1 MRQFAFVITLSAL
14 MFAVRIIVRAHRE
27 NILSESVLTKIGTA
41 YFCALIFI
49 SYICS
54 STLLVL
60 WFASFAPLI
69 ALILFFEFARFT
81 RRRAVYKAFSESLN
95 LTLLKMKSGK
105 SFRQS
110 FTEVINEMH
119 ATHAQRMREIFDIV
133 VFTQQD
139 KAVLHDHFLTMIV
152 RELRFADQNPHSA
165 ITRLQT
171 LRQRIKI
178 EENFRRRSGQALK
191 QVRAQSILMSGL
203 FLAVICF
210 VVSNFGFTRHQ
221 HLILISL
228 TLFSCGLFWI
238 HSGGKKLKWKV

>member
-1 MRQFAFVITLSAL
+1 MRLFAFVITMSAL
-14 MFAVRIIVRAHRE
+14 MFAVRIIVRARRE
-27 NILSESVLTKIGTA
+27 NILSDHALTKIGTA
-41 YFCALIFI
+41 YFFALILINYF
-49 SYICS
+49 CS
-54 STLLVL
+54 STILVV
-60 WFASFAPLI
+60 WFASFAPLT
-69 ALILFFEFARFT
+69 ALILFFEIARFT

-110 FTEVINEMH
+110 FAEVIGEMQSS
-119 ATHAQRMREIFDIV
+119 HAQRMREIFDIV

-139 KAVLHDHFLTMIV
+139 KGVLHGRFLTMIV
-152 RELRFADQNPHSA
+152 RELQFADQNPHSA

-203 FLAVICF
+203 FLAVVCF

-221 HLILISL
+221 HLILVAV
-228 TLFSCGLFWI
+228 TLFSVGLFWI
-238 HSGGKKLKWKV
+238 HRGGKKLRWKV